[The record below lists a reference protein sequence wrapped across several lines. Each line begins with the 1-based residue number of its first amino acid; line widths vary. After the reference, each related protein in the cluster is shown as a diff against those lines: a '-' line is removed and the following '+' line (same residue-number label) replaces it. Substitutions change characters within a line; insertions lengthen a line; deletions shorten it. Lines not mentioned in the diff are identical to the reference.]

1 LFDEHRKFV
10 RCILCGN
17 TNLTRE
23 HIFGHA
29 LADYLAVKH
38 HWYAAV
44 SSADP
49 ATVELKK
56 GSSPITNIAPPLLC
70 EQCNTRRLTRTMD
83 LSLPTLKSMCAGE
96 LTELDDTSREVLR
109 RYIERIGL
117 IVDVCTSNEQ
127 LAELPSTVAAKYLKR
142 WDRAAPPVI
151 DFERRSA
158 WLKGG
163 AVPEI
168 TVYIG
173 HHTGVLG
180 LNPECNVAHFRFRD
194 QQQRIV
200 GYAKRFSCVIHKLA
214 VCVDIG
220 MPFRDLPASLYDLP
234 SLKAFPTTTAV
245 TYDDYYSARP
255 QDRLTT
261 DLRSRFNSP
270 SQLAQIEALS
280 REAGTLTFP

>member
-1 LFDEHRKFV
+1 LFDERRKFV

-17 TNLTRE
+17 TDLTRE

-29 LADYLAVKH
+29 LAQHIAVKH
-38 HWYAAV
+38 HWYAAA

-49 ATVELKK
+49 ATVKLKK
-56 GSSPITNIAPPLLC
+56 GSSPITNIAPLLLC
-70 EQCNTRRLTRTMD
+70 EQCNTRHLSRTMD
-83 LSLPTLKSMCAGE
+83 QSLPTLKSMCVGE
-96 LTELDDTSREVLR
+96 PTELDDTSREVLR
-109 RYIERIGL
+109 RYFERIGL
-117 IVDVCTSNEQ
+117 IVDVCTSDEQ
-127 LAELPSTVAAKYLKR
+127 LAELPSTVAAKYLQR

-151 DFERRSA
+151 DYERRNA

-163 AVPEI
+163 VMPEI
-168 TVYIG
+168 TVYVG

-180 LNPECNVAHFRFRD
+180 LNPECNVAHFGFRD
-194 QQQRIV
+194 HQQRIV
-200 GYAKRFSCVIHKLA
+200 GYAKRFNCVIHQLA

-220 MPFRDLPASLYDLP
+220 MPFRDLPLSLRDLP
-234 SLKAFPTTTAV
+234 SLTVFPTTPAV

-255 QDRLTT
+255 QDRLTA

-280 REAGTLTFP
+280 REAGALTFP